1 MSSHTRHAISRQQ
14 CTSSLQLDIFGSSE
28 HIARLGSEYRTRRW
42 LLLTANLVGD
52 HWPLTIHAEETQLI
66 AVTMKVHYAL
76 IDSFRAIPKIE
87 TEQLA
92 SVVIAVR
99 TRRPTASE
107 VCRPD
112 PRQDVPGG
120 MRSYTRNRGRI
131 VARGCGIRVP
141 GDPPPLLS
149 RMWKPGR
156 VPARPSSRGLPR

>member
-99 TRRPTASE
+99 T
-107 VCRPD
+107 VD
-112 PRQDVPGG
+112 PQLQKYVGLIRAKMFLEECGRTPAIEDVSLQEG
-120 MRSYTRNRGRI
+120 
-131 VARGCGIRVP
+131 VA
-141 GDPPPLLS
+141 
-149 RMWKPGR
+149 
-156 VPARPSSRGLPR
+156 